1 MTRNDFE
8 SRQTIKNRFVILML
22 VTNILLVSAILVPS
36 YITIK
41 SYLSESAE
49 AYTTALL
56 NEKVNKLE
64 QDFKET
70 SKLVNVLNVWIAEA
84 FDLDRALSESEYMSE
99 FREMLIRQFKAYL
112 GQNKFNTSLY
122 IYFNYDLFNA
132 EYDVWYNRIDGNKYE
147 LQPKLGDAYFEDYH
161 AWYNKPIDKG
171 VALWTKP
178 YTAINGPFS
187 GNQLTSYVSPVLI
200 DNKAIAVIGVD
211 LYIDEI
217 IEIVKDLKLYDTG
230 YVYVLQEDGHVLY
243 HPYLDVDQVYADSET
258 SQQLLDAFNNNPS
271 GILSY
276 LDDDGY
282 RIYSAYGHLENG
294 WLLATHVPEKEV
306 FSKLSELLNVLIIF
320 ILITMLVILIITNL
334 IVVRIFKPIEDLTEE
349 MSILDSG
356 NLKKG
361 ISSKLLEDDTEIGIL
376 ANEVDSM
383 RLRLLESFNRI
394 EIYNNELENIVNHR
408 TKDLQEALKQVQEN
422 QHAVIELERN
432 KGMSVL
438 MKNLAHRL
446 NTPLG
451 TSITMTS
458 YLKKLIESDEI
469 NIEDINE
476 AMSIIESSQNRV
488 KDVINQLGY
497 ILEADKKS
505 EYILLDIEKIFAKAQ
520 SSLGLYHPHA
530 IDLTFENKITSSH
543 LISQVYLLQSFARI
557 LTFLLDHTKENVA
570 IHIKAYE
577 EDNDLIIL
585 IDVAETDIPFDIEDI
600 FTPFHSSNFEG
611 DERGLDMFIAYDLV
625 TRCMNGEIKSIIDEN
640 GRFTLRIK
648 I

>member
-1 MTRNDFE
+1 
-8 SRQTIKNRFVILML
+8 ML
-22 VTNILLVSAILVPS
+22 VTNILLVSAILLPS
-36 YITIK
+36 YITIR

-70 SKLVNVLNVWIAEA
+70 SKLVNVLNIWIAEA
-84 FDLDRALSESEYMSE
+84 FDFDRGLSDTEYMSE
-99 FREMLIRQFKAYL
+99 FREVLIRQFKGYL

-132 EYDVWYNRIDGNKYE
+132 EYDVWYNRIEGNKYE
-147 LQPKLGDAYFEDYH
+147 LQPKLGNAYFEDYH
-161 AWYNKPIDKG
+161 AWYNEPIDNG

-187 GNQLTSYVSPVLI
+187 GKQLTSYVSPVMI
-200 DNKAIAVIGVD
+200 DNKTVAVIGVD

-258 SQQLLDAFNNNPS
+258 SRQLLEAFNTNPS
-271 GILSY
+271 GILTY
-276 LDDDGY
+276 FDDNGDK
-282 RIYSAYGHLENG
+282 IYSAYGHLENG

-334 IVVRIFKPIEDLTEE
+334 IVIRIFKPITDLTEE

-376 ANEVDSM
+376 ANEVDNM
-383 RLRLLESFNRI
+383 RLRLLESFSRI
-394 EIYNNELENIVNHR
+394 EKYNDELESIVDHR
-408 TKDLQEALKQVQEN
+408 TKDLKNALEQVREN

-446 NTPLG
+446 NTP
-451 TSITMTS
+451 
-458 YLKKLIESDEI
+458 
-469 NIEDINE
+469 
-476 AMSIIESSQNRV
+476 
-488 KDVINQLGY
+488 
-497 ILEADKKS
+497 
-505 EYILLDIEKIFAKAQ
+505 
-520 SSLGLYHPHA
+520 
-530 IDLTFENKITSSH
+530 
-543 LISQVYLLQSFARI
+543 
-557 LTFLLDHTKENVA
+557 
-570 IHIKAYE
+570 
-577 EDNDLIIL
+577 
-585 IDVAETDIPFDIEDI
+585 
-600 FTPFHSSNFEG
+600 
-611 DERGLDMFIAYDLV
+611 
-625 TRCMNGEIKSIIDEN
+625 
-640 GRFTLRIK
+640 
-648 I
+648 